1 MMATQYK
8 EEEDPA
14 NFSDSYNQSN
24 IGYVIKE
31 QDRWLPIANGK
42 YSA

>member
-1 MMATQYK
+1 MSTSYK
-8 EEEDPA
+8 EDEDA
-14 NFSDSYNQSN
+14 AGYSDGYNNTN

-42 YSA
+42 

>member
-1 MMATQYK
+1 MSTSFK
-8 EEEDPA
+8 EEEDA
-14 NFSDSYNQSN
+14 AAYSDGYNNAN

-42 YSA
+42 R